1 MNKQFEENE
10 YNNISLDKEKIL
22 PNYDEYINNHNLPE
36 TKKNT
41 KYKKYIKYVFIYF
54 FIVILLAII
63 SFLTNPDSFLKP
75 ITDIKGNI
83 QERDIFVYTSGI
95 VNLNQKYLKKSAP
108 MAIDIENVYRHELSE
123 MFKQKFGQEK
133 GRLISEAYIKARKN
147 IKIEV
152 KSNSETNVDVN
163 IYMFTKKDFDK
174 AISNALNS
182 TNFEQTLDKE
192 IENLKYEDKH
202 TINTEIVFQDL
213 RKMWKPLFIKK
224 YCDDVDKIVL
234 TNVIDYTISS
244 E

>member
-152 KSNSETNVDVN
+152 KS
-163 IYMFTKKDFDK
+163 K
-174 AISNALNS
+174 
-182 TNFEQTLDKE
+182 
-192 IENLKYEDKH
+192 
-202 TINTEIVFQDL
+202 
-213 RKMWKPLFIKK
+213 
-224 YCDDVDKIVL
+224 
-234 TNVIDYTISS
+234 
-244 E
+244 